1 MGAQERK
8 ILILY
13 ILLGVFLAALL
24 IYFFVILFR
33 RQKKLKQLETEKLN
47 AEIKAIAHERN
58 TIAAE
63 LHNDLAPQLAAVK
76 MRLHLLPVTD
86 SAAMEACSEVL
97 SECIQQIRNMTRS
110 LSPISLYDLSFQA
123 AIQKYIEDHKGKHSL
138 QVQWIENDCIELTTE
153 QHNQVYRIVQEMIY
167 NAIKH
172 SKGTRMTIEIS
183 KENDRMLIRTADDG
197 VGFDFDVIKQ
207 THQLGYG
214 LLGIQSRVDYL
225 QGTLSMQST
234 RSGTCYNIRI
244 PL

>member
-8 ILILY
+8 ILIVY

-47 AEIKAIAHERN
+47 AEIQAITNERSAIA
-58 TIAAE
+58 TE
-63 LHNDLAPQLAAVK
+63 LHNDLAPHLVAVK
-76 MRLHLLPVTD
+76 MRLHLLQTD
-86 SAAMEACSEVL
+86 NSTEKEACGVEL
-97 SECIQQIRNMTRS
+97 SHCIEQIRSMTRS
-110 LSPISLYDLSFQA
+110 LSPISMYGLSFQE
-123 AIQKYIEDHKGKHSL
+123 AIQQYITDHTKNSPL
-138 QVQWIENDCIELTTE
+138 QVDLIEVDNIQLSSE

-183 KENDRMLIRTADDG
+183 KEDHQMLIRTADDG
-197 VGFDFDVIKQ
+197 IGFDFDVIQQNKK
-207 THQLGYG
+207 LGHG
-214 LLGIQSRVDYL
+214 LLGIQSRVNYL
-225 QGTLSMQST
+225 GGTIVSDSTKQGT
-234 RSGTCYNIRI
+234 RYNLRI